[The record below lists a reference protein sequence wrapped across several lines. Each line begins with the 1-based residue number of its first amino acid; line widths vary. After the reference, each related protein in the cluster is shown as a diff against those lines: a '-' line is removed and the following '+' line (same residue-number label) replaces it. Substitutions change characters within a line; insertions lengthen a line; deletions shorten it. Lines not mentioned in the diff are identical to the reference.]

1 MIAGCTAYD
10 LIVVV
15 RNSIILND
23 HEVIFNEDRAIK
35 DSEDPPQSSPAT
47 ATEYRSIAASECMF
61 RFGSVYSSNHTSQ
74 FREQQPCT
82 VYLIVT
88 NPLTGD
94 TMRFPISN
102 YNTIQAEAQLQLVSL
117 SSKTTTTTSA
127 VHLQQ
132 HDEAVL
138 NRIVESLENG
148 ASNKAHYVLSSS
160 NNETGEDDEI
170 IGIATCN
177 IFVWPLDSKIAVVDV
192 DGTITT
198 STLSGFWNTAIL
210 QDYSSKHCHSG
221 VCQFLSTLVQ
231 TVSGQPKNL
240 QVVYLTNR
248 PISYVEATRNLL
260 IELQQDSYHLPNG
273 PLIGFTGDLA
283 GVFKV
288 RRTMKK
294 WTKPFLSHRLIWG

>member
-35 DSEDPPQSSPAT
+35 DSADPPQSSPAT
-47 ATEYRSIAASECMF
+47 ATEDRSIAASECMF
-61 RFGSVYSSNHTSQ
+61 RFGSVYSSNHASQ

-102 YNTIQAEAQLQLVSL
+102 YNTIQAEAQLQSASL

-138 NRIVESLENG
+138 NQIVESIENG
-148 ASNKAHYVLSSS
+148 ASNKAHYVLASS
-160 NNETGEDDEI
+160 NIETGEDDEI

-198 STLSGFWNTAIL
+198 STLTGFWNTAIL

-248 PISYVEATRNLL
+248 PITYVEATRNLL

-294 WTKPFLSHRLIWG
+294 WTKHHLIWG